1 MTYILETR
9 DLTVQFGGLVAVDQV
24 SLKVKKGTF
33 QSVIGPNGA
42 GKTTLFNLICGIY
55 KPTSGRVIYN
65 GRDITGLPPHAVSQ
79 LGLGRSFQI
88 TNIFPNLTVYEN
100 VRLAV
105 QSRAKVGHRLLS
117 LATSFG
123 GFDSK
128 TRLILD
134 QVHLS
139 EKSALLANALPH
151 GDKRKLEI
159 GMLLAMDSD
168 LLLLDEPTA
177 GMSHDEVPEI
187 IRVIEQIKATGKT
200 ILLVEHKMDIILSI
214 SDTVTVLK
222 SGAVI
227 AEGPPAVISAD
238 PAVRA
243 AYLGGMAV

>member
-1 MTYILETR
+1 MEHILETEE
-9 DLTVQFGGLVAVDQV
+9 LTVQFGGLVAVDHV
-24 SLKVKKGTF
+24 NLKVRKGAF

-55 KPTSGRVIYN
+55 KPTHGRVRFL
-65 GRDITGLPPHAVSQ
+65 GRDITGMAPHAVAQ

-88 TNIFPNLTVYEN
+88 TNIFPNLSVLEN

-105 QSRAKVGHRLLS
+105 QARANVGYRFLRLASAYAEFEERAREILRQVN
-117 LATSFG
+117 LGGKEQLTAT
-123 GFDSK
+123 
-128 TRLILD
+128 
-134 QVHLS
+134 
-139 EKSALLANALPH
+139 ALPH

-159 GMLLAMDSD
+159 GMLLATESE

-177 GMSHDEVPEI
+177 GMSHEDVPA
-187 IRVIEQIKATGKT
+187 VIEVVERIKATGKT
-200 ILLVEHKMDIILSI
+200 ILLVEHKMDLILSL

-227 AEGPPAVISAD
+227 AEGTPEQIAGD
-238 PAVRA
+238 PEVRR